1 MTNREKTEWL
11 SRYRR
16 EAARQQMLCREV
28 EALRAEAERV
38 ARTLGTRNS
47 PGLRQVRTQLQA
59 ACKQLDAQAARCLT
73 LRRQLVWAVSRLDDE
88 RQREVLLR
96 RFLQGQTVQ
105 QAADEMGVVVRR
117 VEQMQTA
124 AVRALDL
131 LRAARGAM
139 GGREH
144 AATP

>member
-1 MTNREKTEWL
+1 M
-11 SRYRR
+11 
-16 EAARQQMLCREV
+16 
-28 EALRAEAERV
+28 
-38 ARTLGTRNS
+38 
-47 PGLRQVRTQLQA
+47 
-59 ACKQLDAQAARCLT
+59 
-73 LRRQLVWAVSRLDDE
+73 WAVSRLDDE

-124 AVRALDL
+124 ALRALDL
-131 LRAARGAM
+131 QRAARGAK
-139 GGREH
+139 GAREH